1 VLVRICSKAM
11 FFDLSDNN
19 FDFPSEGSYLQHVTE
34 HVHNI
39 RNVVEVDLRNQV
51 DLLGECNAP
60 QHS

>member
-1 VLVRICSKAM
+1 M

-51 DLLGECNAP
+51 DLLGEYNAP